1 MICLE
6 FVVWSLKF
14 FQIEFL
20 MKLSAQKV
28 YKIGVT
34 GGIGSGKSAVCSI
47 FARLGVPVLYADD
60 IAKELSITDPTIRK
74 KLIALLGGSAY
85 HADGSLN
92 RSFIASEIFANKTL
106 KKKAETFIH
115 PRVEKEIER
124 QIQELASCGESI
136 AIVEAALLVEA
147 GLHKKVD
154 AVLVVDADESERIRR
169 VCKRD
174 VVSEEDVRRRIAAQ
188 LEVKKKL
195 EKADYIIYNN
205 GSREELE
212 SKVGF
217 LYSIFKQLAD
227 GGSGV

>member
-147 GLHKKVD
+147 GLHKKLD
-154 AVLVVDADESERIRR
+154 AVIVVHADEFVRISR
-169 VCKRD
+169 VRKRD
-174 VVSEEDVRRRIAAQ
+174 VVSEDAVRSRMTAQ
-188 LEVKKKL
+188 LDAKVKL

-205 GSREELE
+205 GTLEELE
-212 SKVGF
+212 SKVRF
-217 LYSIFKQLAD
+217 LYIVFKQLAKE
-227 GGSGV
+227 GSRV